1 MIKTISLVI
10 LIILSALAIIKVI
23 IDGIKEYKKQQ
34 NK

>member
-10 LIILSALAIIKVI
+10 LIILSALAIIKAI